1 MSDGAPVR
9 RRRSSGSPSVRHG
22 RLRKRR
28 PFATITKVLAAT
40 LGVILVSGGSIA
52 AIATWDVARSI
63 KPGVHLALP
72 PGKTAVPIPSIAA
85 IDGGVNLLLTGTDTR
100 TGQGGAFNSADE
112 LSGSSGVGNND
123 VTMLLHIA
131 QNHQSVT
138 VVSFPRDLMIPIPRC
153 PSPKGGSYGS
163 VDKAMLNST
172 LSRGGLSCVVLTIEK
187 LTGVTIPFAAEIS
200 FDGVSAMSNAV
211 GGVTVCLASPV
222 VDKYTNPALDLPAGE
237 QTIVG
242 AEALSF
248 LRSRHGVGDGSDL
261 GRISTQQ
268 VFLSALARK
277 IVTGGVLA
285 NPFQLYPLA
294 KAAATNMTLSDTL
307 TNPTT
312 MVQIALAIKDTG
324 LDRMTFIQ
332 YPVIT
337 DPDNVNRV
345 IPQSYAARIL
355 DDALVNDQ
363 AVQLTGIPGRAAELN
378 PNTTTAPPAPAQTI
392 GAPTATPGATATPPP
407 TATPAPSGQAP
418 VALPSSIT
426 GQTAAQQTCTKGNGN
441 G

>member
-1 MSDGAPVR
+1 MSDGAPMR
-9 RRRSSGSPSVRHG
+9 RRRSNGPPSVRHG
-22 RLRKRR
+22 RLHKRR
-28 PFATITKVLAAT
+28 PYATIAKVLVAT
-40 LGVILVSGGSIA
+40 LGVLIVSGGSIA
-52 AIATWDVARSI
+52 AIAAWDVARTI

-72 PGKTAVPIPSIAA
+72 PGKTAVPIPSIGA

-112 LSGSSGVGNND
+112 LSGSSGAGNND

-131 QNHQSVT
+131 QNHQSAM
-138 VVSFPRDLMIPIPRC
+138 VVSFPRDMMIPIPEC
-153 PSPKGGSYGS
+153 PTPNGGTYSS
-163 VDKAMLNST
+163 VDKGMMNST

-187 LTGVTIPFAAEIS
+187 LTGVSIPFAAEVS

-222 VDKYTNPALDLPAGE
+222 VDKYTNPPLDLASGE
-237 QTIVG
+237 QNIVG
-242 AEALSF
+242 PEALSF

-261 GRISTQQ
+261 GRISNQQ

-277 IVTGGVLA
+277 IVSGGVLS

-312 MVQIALAIKDTG
+312 MVQIALALKDTG
-324 LDRMTFIQ
+324 LDKMAFVQ
-332 YPVIT
+332 YPVVT
-337 DPDNVNRV
+337 DPDNINRV
-345 IPQSYAARIL
+345 VPQTDAAEIL
-355 DDALVNDQ
+355 NNALVNDQ
-363 AVQLTGIPGRAAELN
+363 PVQLTGTTGRAAELA
-378 PNTTTAPPAPAQTI
+378 PN
-392 GAPTATPGATATPPP
+392 APTPTPTAAPMAPSTPGATATPAP
-407 TATPAPSGQAP
+407 TATAAPPASGPAP
-418 VALPSSIT
+418 VVLPSSIT
-426 GQTAAQQTCTKGNGN
+426 GQTAAEQTCTKGNG

>member
-9 RRRSSGSPSVRHG
+9 RRRSNGPPSVRHG
-22 RLRKRR
+22 RLHKRR
-28 PFATITKVLAAT
+28 PYATIAKVLVAT
-40 LGVILVSGGSIA
+40 LGVLIVSGGSIA
-52 AIATWDVARSI
+52 AIAAWDVARTI

-72 PGKTAVPIPSIAA
+72 PGKTAVPIPSVGA

-112 LSGSSGVGNND
+112 LSGSSGAGNND
-123 VTMLLHIA
+123 VTMLVHIA
-131 QNHQSVT
+131 QNHQSAM
-138 VVSFPRDLMIPIPRC
+138 VVSFPRDMMIPIPEC
-153 PSPKGGSYGS
+153 PSPNGGTYSA
-163 VDKAMLNST
+163 VDKGMMNST

-187 LTGVTIPFAAEIS
+187 LTGVSIPFAAEVS

-222 VDKYTNPALDLPAGE
+222 VDKYTNPQLDLAAGE

-242 AEALSF
+242 SEALSF

-261 GRISTQQ
+261 GRISNQQ

-277 IVTGGVLA
+277 IVAGGVLA

-294 KAAATNMTLSDTL
+294 KAAAANMILSDTL

-312 MVQIALAIKDTG
+312 MVQIALALKDTG
-324 LDRMTFIQ
+324 LDKMTFIQ

-345 IPQSYAARIL
+345 VPQISAAEIL
-355 DDALVNDQ
+355 NGALVNDQ
-363 AVQLTGIPGRAAELN
+363 PVQLTGTTGRAAELA
-378 PNTTTAPPAPAQTI
+378 PNASTASPTPAQT
-392 GAPTATPGATATPPP
+392 AATSTPGATATPAPTP
-407 TATPAPSGQAP
+407 TAAAPTPGPAP
-418 VALPSSIT
+418 VVLPSSVT
-426 GQTAAQQTCTKGNGN
+426 GQTAIQQTCTKGNG
-441 G
+441 

>member
-1 MSDGAPVR
+1 MSDGAPLR
-9 RRRSSGSPSVRHG
+9 RRRSSGSPSIRHG
-22 RLRKRR
+22 RLHKRR
-28 PFATITKVLAAT
+28 PFAFIAKVLVAT
-40 LGVILVSGGSIA
+40 LGVLIVSGGSIA
-52 AIATWDVARSI
+52 AIAAWDVARTI

-72 PGKTAVPIPSIAA
+72 PGKTAGPIPSIGA

-112 LSGSSGVGNND
+112 LDGSSGAGNND

-138 VVSFPRDLMIPIPRC
+138 VVSFPRDLMIPIPEC
-153 PSPKGGSYGS
+153 PSPNGGTYGS
-163 VDKAMLNST
+163 VDKAMINTT
-172 LSRGGLSCVVLTIEK
+172 LSRGGLSCVVLTVEK
-187 LTGVTIPFAAEIS
+187 LTGVSIPFAAEIS

-222 VDKYTNPALDLPAGE
+222 VDKYTNPPLDLAAGQ

-261 GRISTQQ
+261 GRISNQQ

-277 IVTGGVLA
+277 IVSGGVLA

-312 MVQIALAIKDTG
+312 MVQIALALKDTG
-324 LDRMTFIQ
+324 LDKMTFIQ

-345 IPQSYAARIL
+345 IPQSDDAQVL

-363 AVQLTGIPGRAAELN
+363 PIQLTGTPGRAAELN
-378 PNTTTAPPAPAQTI
+378 PNVPTPAPIPTA
-392 GAPTATPGATATPPP
+392 APTTTPGATTAPAPAATPTPSG
-407 TATPAPSGQAP
+407 PAP
-418 VALPSSIT
+418 VVLPSSIT
-426 GQTAAQQTCTKGNGN
+426 GQTAAQQTCTKGNG
-441 G
+441 

>member
-9 RRRSSGSPSVRHG
+9 RRRSNGPPSVRHG
-22 RLRKRR
+22 RLHKRR
-28 PFATITKVLAAT
+28 PYATIAKVLVAT
-40 LGVILVSGGSIA
+40 LGVLIVSGGSIA
-52 AIATWDVARSI
+52 AIAAWDVARTI

-72 PGKTAVPIPSIAA
+72 PGKTAVPIPSVGA

-112 LSGSSGVGNND
+112 LSGSSGAGNND
-123 VTMLLHIA
+123 VTMLVHIA
-131 QNHQSVT
+131 QNHQSAM
-138 VVSFPRDLMIPIPRC
+138 VVSFPRDMMIPIPEC
-153 PSPKGGSYGS
+153 PSSNGGTYSA
-163 VDKAMLNST
+163 VDKGMMNST

-187 LTGVTIPFAAEIS
+187 LTGVSIPFAAEVS

-222 VDKYTNPALDLPAGE
+222 VDKYTNPQLDLAAGE

-242 AEALSF
+242 SEALSF

-261 GRISTQQ
+261 GRISNQQ

-277 IVTGGVLA
+277 IVAGGVLA

-294 KAAATNMTLSDTL
+294 KAAAANMILSDTL

-312 MVQIALAIKDTG
+312 MVQIALALKDTG
-324 LDRMTFIQ
+324 LDKMTFIQ

-345 IPQSYAARIL
+345 VPQISAAEIL
-355 DDALVNDQ
+355 NGALVNDQ
-363 AVQLTGIPGRAAELN
+363 PVQLTGTTGRAAELA
-378 PNTTTAPPAPAQTI
+378 PNASTASPTPAQT
-392 GAPTATPGATATPPP
+392 AATSTPGATATPAPTP
-407 TATPAPSGQAP
+407 TAAAPTPGPAP
-418 VALPSSIT
+418 VVLPSSVT
-426 GQTAAQQTCTKGNGN
+426 GQTAIQQTCTKGNG
-441 G
+441 

>member
-1 MSDGAPVR
+1 MSEGAPLR
-9 RRRSSGSPSVRHG
+9 RRRSSGSPSIRHG
-22 RLRKRR
+22 RLHKRR
-28 PFATITKVLAAT
+28 PFATIAKVLVAT
-40 LGVILVSGGSIA
+40 LGVLVVSGGSIA
-52 AIATWDVARSI
+52 AIAAWDVARTI

-72 PGKTAVPIPSIAA
+72 PGKTAVPIPSIGA

-100 TGQGGAFNSADE
+100 TGQGGAFNTADE
-112 LSGSSGVGNND
+112 LNGSSGAGNND

-138 VVSFPRDLMIPIPRC
+138 VVSFPRDLMIPIPEC
-153 PSPKGGSYGS
+153 PSPNGGTYSS
-163 VDKAMLNST
+163 VDTGMMNST

-187 LTGVTIPFAAEIS
+187 LTGVSIPFAAEIS

-211 GGVTVCLASPV
+211 GGVTVCLATPV
-222 VDKYTNPALDLPAGE
+222 VDKYTNPPLDLAAGQ

-242 AEALSF
+242 PEALSF

-261 GRISTQQ
+261 GRISNQQ

-277 IVTGGVLA
+277 IVNGGVLA

-294 KAAATNMTLSDTL
+294 KAAASNMTLSDTL

-312 MVQIALAIKDTG
+312 MVQIALALKDTG
-324 LDRMTFIQ
+324 LDKMTFVQ

-345 IPQSYAARIL
+345 IPQSYAAQML
-355 DDALVNDQ
+355 DDALVQDQ
-363 AVQLTGIPGRAAELN
+363 PIQLTGTPGRAAELN
-378 PNTTTAPPAPAQTI
+378 PNTPTPTPTPAQTA
-392 GAPTATPGATATPPP
+392 APTAPGSTASEAPA
-407 TATPAPSGQAP
+407 ATPAPSPTATGEAP
-418 VALPSSIT
+418 VVLPSSVT
-426 GQTAAQQTCTKGNGN
+426 GQTAAQQTCTKGNG
-441 G
+441 

>member
-9 RRRSSGSPSVRHG
+9 PRRSKGSPSVRHG

-28 PFATITKVLAAT
+28 PFATIAKVLAAT

-52 AIATWDVARSI
+52 AIATWDVAKSI

-72 PGKTAVPIPSIAA
+72 PGKTAVPIPSIGA

-100 TGQGGAFNSADE
+100 TGQGGAFNSAAE
-112 LSGSSGVGNND
+112 LSGSSGAGNND

-153 PSPKGGSYGS
+153 PSPNGGSYGS
-163 VDKAMLNST
+163 VNKAMMNST
-172 LSRGGLSCVVLTIEK
+172 LARGGLSCVVLTIEK

-222 VDKYTNPALDLPAGE
+222 FDSYTNPALNLAAGQ

-261 GRISTQQ
+261 GRISNQQ

-277 IVTGGVLA
+277 IVNGGVLA

-312 MVQIALAIKDTG
+312 MVQIALALKDTG
-324 LDRMTFIQ
+324 LDKMTFIQ

-355 DDALVNDQ
+355 DDALTKDQ
-363 AVQLTGIPGRAAELN
+363 PVQLTGTTGRAAELN
-378 PNTTTAPPAPAQTI
+378 PNTPTSAPTPAQTA
-392 GAPTATPGATATPPP
+392 APAPTPGATATPAP
-407 TATPAPSGQAP
+407 TAAPAPPGPAP
-418 VALPSSIT
+418 VVLPSSVT
-426 GQTAAQQTCTKGNGN
+426 GQTAAQQTCTKGNG
-441 G
+441 